1 MKIDRNE
8 LVLEKLSKSYGEK
21 RALSRVSFSFH
32 AGLYGILGPNGAG
45 KSTMMNLITDNLKPT
60 EGKVLDRKSV
70 V

>member
-8 LVLEKLSKSYGEK
+8 LVLEKLSKFYGEK
-21 RALSRVSFSFH
+21 RALNRVSFSFH

-60 EGKVLDRKSV
+60 DLM
-70 V
+70 